1 MAKLVVVIVGPTC
14 SGKTNLSLE
23 LAEII
28 NGEIISADSRQIYKY
43 LDIGSAKPNKNQ
55 LEKIKHWF
63 VDYLYPD
70 ETYSAGRFEKE
81 AEEII
86 ENIFSRSKIPIVV
99 GGSGLYIKALID
111 GIADPGDIDL
121 EIRNNLKRE
130 LETLGRDHLYDKLK
144 KLDPI
149 TAETMGSQNYKRVIR
164 ALEVLLSTGK
174 SIREFHNSLPLKDK
188 FNFIQFGLMLE
199 RHILYS
205 NINTRVDAMIE
216 NGLIEEA
223 KKILNMGYSKNLNSL
238 NTIGYKEIIEY
249 IDGGISLE
257 KAIELIKRNTRR
269 YAKRQITWFKADKR
283 INWIDVQKK
292 EALEE
297 IFKSLREKNL
307 I

>member
-199 RHILYS
+199 RQILYS

-249 IDGGISLE
+249 IDGDISLE